1 MQRVMSLHFALW
13 SNRSIV
19 QNNLLWMKGGLVVQN
34 AKQCRMMSGDQAR
47 QTTEHSSPRI
57 PLSSYSSSPL
67 LQNPLCPQ
75 PLNHPYHLRRHGHDL
90 SSNSFLVA
98 KTSWLCFLFTL
109 IPTPRHLW
117 AHFSNVVTW
126 LDMDKI
132 SVEKQVGR
140 MWIWYFWVVCP
151 FKCVRFERPWLH
163 WSGWCDWEGLSNC
176 GQSKMAQSVRAR
188 VMHCHTP
195 DTSLTPWLYWL
206 NSRENLIARERTTSA
221 VFQNQMLLVL

>member
-1 MQRVMSLHFALW
+1 MQRVMSLHFVLW

-19 QNNLLWMKGGLVVQN
+19 QYNLLWMKGGLVVQN
-34 AKQCRMMSGDQAR
+34 AKQCRMMSGDQAC

-75 PLNHPYHLRRHGHDL
+75 PLNHPYRLRRHGHDL

-109 IPTPRHLW
+109 IPRPCHLW
-117 AHFSNVVTW
+117 AHFSNVVD
-126 LDMDKI
+126 DMTGQNQCGKT
-132 SVEKQVGR
+132 G
-140 MWIWYFWVVCP
+140 WFWHFWVVCP
-151 FKCVRFERPWLH
+151 FKCVQFERPWLH
-163 WSGWCDWEGLSNC
+163 WSGWFDWEGLSNR

-195 DTSLTPWLYWL
+195 DTSLTPWLYWCIRTDL
-206 NSRENLIARERTTSA
+206 SYTKFSRKLDLMWKNN
-221 VFQNQMLLVL
+221 QNPRCY

>member
-1 MQRVMSLHFALW
+1 MRSSAGWCQGIRPARQLSIPLRAFHYPPTRRPLSCKTPFALNPW
-13 SNRSIV
+13 I
-19 QNNLLWMKGGLVVQN
+19 
-34 AKQCRMMSGDQAR
+34 
-47 QTTEHSSPRI
+47 I
-57 PLSSYSSSPL
+57 PIASF
-67 LQNPLCPQ
+67 C
-75 PLNHPYHLRRHGHDL
+75 LRRHGHDL

-109 IPTPRHLW
+109 IPRPCHLW

-126 LDMDKI
+126 LDKI

-163 WSGWCDWEGLSNC
+163 WSGWFDWEGLSNR

-206 NSRENLIARERTTSA
+206 NSRENLIARERTTSVSESDA
-221 VFQNQMLLVL
+221 ISFVKTMFLGIPILSMADRLAAFQLFTKC